1 MELPTSSKEVTTSID
16 RFDAL
21 TAAKKRSGR
30 ELSRSGGMK
39 WLKDSP
45 TRRPF
50 VAEFAGA
57 RSASK
62 ARSLDAFTWR
72 GSNEKNRREIKP
84 RRKTLHDIKLR
95 LVSLGA
101 HVGSVC
107 VIDGNLR
114 ENRS

>member
-1 MELPTSSKEVTTSID
+1 MEPPSLSEEATTLID

-72 GSNEKNRREIKP
+72 GSNEKNK
-84 RRKTLHDIKLR
+84 RKESRGGKNLHDIKLR